1 MDILR
6 GDEVERV
13 CARTMLQRK
22 REIKTLVFCLGKY
35 VNGKWNN
42 GIMDGGVSLTYIF
55 MYTNYI
61 VKRERVVIQIN

>member
-1 MDILR
+1 MDILQ

-42 GIMDGGVSLTYIF
+42 GWWGI
-55 MYTNYI
+55 
-61 VKRERVVIQIN
+61 INVHIHVYKLYC